1 MDYMLEV
8 EKFGK
13 IVSHYLTELDIKLHD
28 KYENRIILIYNVLEH
43 DYLIFLQELKENNV
57 EVFEAEDREKI
68 LQVFKEFRCEAVE
81 RENSNPIRSSRKKK
95 EELHS
100 ALETFFGN

>member
-1 MDYMLEV
+1 MEKQFLAFFYFIFAKILFKRNEEMDYMLEV

-43 DYLIFLQELKENNV
+43 DYLIFL
-57 EVFEAEDREKI
+57 
-68 LQVFKEFRCEAVE
+68 
-81 RENSNPIRSSRKKK
+81 
-95 EELHS
+95 
-100 ALETFFGN
+100 